1 MDAAGVRWPLVLI
14 VVGLVIPLV
23 GSLIA
28 VKALD
33 RFAAK
38 HPEAV
43 SPPGEDLMR
52 LVPTSLALP
61 IGVLGGALALF
72 VGLVWLVWSAIGL

>member
-1 MDAAGVRWPLVLI
+1 MRWALVLI
-14 VVGLVIPLV
+14 LLGLIIPLI
-23 GSLIA
+23 GGLIA
-28 VKALD
+28 VAAID

-38 HPEAV
+38 HPEALR
-43 SPPGEDLMR
+43 PPGEDLIR

-72 VGLVWLVWSAIGL
+72 VGLVWLVGSLVV

>member
-1 MDAAGVRWPLVLI
+1 VQWPLVLI
-14 VVGLVIPLV
+14 LLGLVVPLV

-28 VKALD
+28 IRALD

-43 SPPGEDLMR
+43 SAPGEDLAR

-61 IGVLGGALALF
+61 IGVLGGAVALF
-72 VGLVWLVWSAIGL
+72 VGLVWLVGNLVI

>member
-1 MDAAGVRWPLVLI
+1 MHGPLVLI
-14 VVGLVIPLV
+14 LVGLVVPLL

-28 VKALD
+28 VRALD

-43 SPPGEDLMR
+43 RPPGEDLIR
-52 LVPTSLALP
+52 LVPTSVALP
-61 IGVLGGALALF
+61 IGVLGGAVALF
-72 VGLVWLVWSAIGL
+72 VGLAWLAWRAIGF

>member
-1 MDAAGVRWPLVLI
+1 LV
-14 VVGLVIPLV
+14 VPLV
-23 GSLIA
+23 GGLIA
-28 VKALD
+28 VSALN

-43 SPPGEDLMR
+43 RPPGEDLAR

-61 IGVLGGALALF
+61 IGVLGGAVALF
-72 VGLVWLVWSAIGL
+72 VGLVWLVGSLVA

>member
-1 MDAAGVRWPLVLI
+1 MRWQLLLI
-14 VVGLVIPLV
+14 LVGLIIPLI
-23 GSLIA
+23 GGLIA
-28 VKALD
+28 VRAID

-38 HPEAV
+38 HPEALR
-43 SPPGEDLMR
+43 PPGEDLIR

-72 VGLVWLVWSAIGL
+72 VGLVWLFGSLVV

>member
-1 MDAAGVRWPLVLI
+1 
-14 VVGLVIPLV
+14 LVIPLV

-28 VKALD
+28 IRALD
-33 RFAAK
+33 RFAAT

-43 SPPGEDLMR
+43 RPPGEDLIR
-52 LVPTSLALP
+52 FVPTSLALQ

-72 VGLVWLVWSAIGL
+72 VGLVWLVGSLVV